1 MTTDSYEFA
10 KSFIADLMVANP
22 KIAIHKVYT
31 NLKDAGFV
39 KATKPYTKDDVRNM
53 MEEVRNEWASEQME
67 TRHQARER
75 QLREIQLIKAKLH
88 ERGDYK
94 TLERYLRIEKDL
106 LGTDIADEREDR
118 KLELEASTRIRAL
131 ELARQQEQLILQ
143 QESTVEEIN
152 YLEVID
158 E

>member
-10 KSFIADLMVANP
+10 KSFVADLMVANP
-22 KIAIHKVYT
+22 RIATYKVYT

-39 KATKPYTKDDVRNM
+39 KATKPYTKADVKAIMDD
-53 MEEVRNEWASEQME
+53 VRNEWASEQME
-67 TRHQARER
+67 TRRQARER

-88 ERGDYK
+88 EQGDYK

-118 KLELEASTRIRAL
+118 KLELEASARIRAL

-143 QESTVEEIN
+143 QESTVKEID
-152 YLEVID
+152 YLEVIN